1 LRAFF
6 SAQKRKKHFAFSSC
20 KLPIEP
26 CPPAV
31 AEIGYMLIALGGLP
45 GTGKTT
51 IARELARQLGA
62 VHLRID
68 SIEQAL
74 RDYGVAGRSMDDAGY
89 RAAYAI
95 AADNLC
101 IGRTVIAD
109 SVNPLSVTRDA
120 WVAVAQ
126 RTGARVVEVEVIC
139 SDPDEHR
146 RRAEMRISDIPGL
159 QLPTW
164 QEIVSRE
171 YRPWDREHI
180 VVDTALRNVEQNVK
194 MLREA
199 LAAQR
204 G

>member
-1 LRAFF
+1 
-6 SAQKRKKHFAFSSC
+6 
-20 KLPIEP
+20 
-26 CPPAV
+26 
-31 AEIGYMLIALGGLP
+31 MLIALGGLP

-89 RAAYAI
+89 RVAYAI

>member
-1 LRAFF
+1 
-6 SAQKRKKHFAFSSC
+6 
-20 KLPIEP
+20 
-26 CPPAV
+26 
-31 AEIGYMLIALGGLP
+31 MLIALGGLP

-74 RDYGVAGRSMDDAGY
+74 RDYGVTGRSMDDAGY

>member
-1 LRAFF
+1 
-6 SAQKRKKHFAFSSC
+6 
-20 KLPIEP
+20 
-26 CPPAV
+26 
-31 AEIGYMLIALGGLP
+31 MLIVLGGLP
-45 GTGKTT
+45 STGKTT

-62 VHLRID
+62 AHLRID
-68 SIEQAL
+68 SIEQVL

-89 RAAYAI
+89 QAAYAI

-109 SVNPLSVTRDA
+109 SVNPLPVTRDA

-159 QLPTW
+159 KLPTW

-171 YRPWDREHI
+171 YHPWDREHI
-180 VVDTALRNVEQNVK
+180 VVDTALRNVEQSVR

>member
-1 LRAFF
+1 
-6 SAQKRKKHFAFSSC
+6 
-20 KLPIEP
+20 
-26 CPPAV
+26 
-31 AEIGYMLIALGGLP
+31 
-45 GTGKTT
+45 
-51 IARELARQLGA
+51 
-62 VHLRID
+62 
-68 SIEQAL
+68 
-74 RDYGVAGRSMDDAGY
+74 
-89 RAAYAI
+89 
-95 AADNLC
+95 
-101 IGRTVIAD
+101 
-109 SVNPLSVTRDA
+109 VTRDA

-171 YRPWDREHI
+171 YHPWDREHI
-180 VVDTALRNVEQNVK
+180 VVDTALRGVEQNVK